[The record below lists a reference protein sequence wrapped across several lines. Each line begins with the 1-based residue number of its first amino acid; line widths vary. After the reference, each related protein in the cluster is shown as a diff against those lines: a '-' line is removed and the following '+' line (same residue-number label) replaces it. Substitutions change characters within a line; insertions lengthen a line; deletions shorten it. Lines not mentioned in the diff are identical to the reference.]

1 VAVVVLQ
8 TKGEIMQRL
17 LVPLLAVIL
26 LVGCGG
32 APAVTAQQVSQA
44 LASAGATNIHD
55 EAVADSVPVPKSFT
69 AHQAFE
75 IASVAP
81 KGGQYFI
88 CDSKKNCDAIYAYFD
103 SLKALAGPYLYQSPS
118 GTVVVQLNSGL
129 KPDDAAKYEQAVT
142 SLP

>member
-1 VAVVVLQ
+1 VAVVALQ
-8 TKGEIMQRL
+8 TKGDTMQRF
-17 LVPLLAVIL
+17 LVPLLIVIL

-32 APAVTAQQVSQA
+32 APAVTTQQVSQA

-55 EAVADSVPVPKSFT
+55 EAVPNSAPLPKSFT

-81 KGGQYFI
+81 KGGQFFI

-103 SLKALAGPYLYQSPS
+103 ALKALAGPYIYQSPS
-118 GTVVVQLNSGL
+118 GMVVVQLNSGL
-129 KPDDAAKYEQAVT
+129 KPDDAAKYEAAVKA
-142 SLP
+142 LP